1 MAIAIIVRI
10 LIVKSVNAFEAEIS
24 PVIKNVVRRF
34 PATRNGGHI
43 MLPHWKHLLLGQRKS
58 IANMLAQ
65 GWRLKKI
72 ASAFM
77 QGYHPLEKFVFL
89 LGRFWPCF
97 RNICIRICSSIRFL
111 TASNLLFSSSLSTGW
126 DVSMSQ
132 PFEFVFVYSFSF

>member
-1 MAIAIIVRI
+1 MR
-10 LIVKSVNAFEAEIS
+10 
-24 PVIKNVVRRF
+24 
-34 PATRNGGHI
+34 
-43 MLPHWKHLLLGQRKS
+43 PHWKHLLLGQRKS

-111 TASNLLFSSSLSTGW
+111 AAYNLLFSSSLSTGW
-126 DVSMSQ
+126 NVSMSQ
-132 PFEFVFVYSFSF
+132 PFEFVFVYSFFILSSHHHLNLDSIEDVFSKARFLIAASSKRRSHNGR